1 MGITKEEGDKR
12 MIFSSIYAEDDC
24 NKYPLA
30 IQKAINYLKTHEFYS
45 MEAGDYEIEGEKMF
59 AKVFDITSK
68 VIEQTHPEFH
78 KKYIDVQYWV
88 SGEELCGIA
97 PAAERDRIIE
107 ADKSQDL
114 YFLEDVEGEG
124 FIKARKG
131 CYAVFFPNDVHRPG
145 IAVHQPLTYRKVV
158 VKVST
163 ELL

>member
-1 MGITKEEGDKR
+1 
-12 MIFSSIYAEDDC
+12 MIFSSIYAKDDC
-24 NKYPLA
+24 MKYPLA
-30 IQKAINYLKTHEFYS
+30 IQKAIEYLKTHDFET
-45 MEAGDYEIEGEKMF
+45 MQEGDYEIEADKMY

-97 PAAERDRIIE
+97 PAVENGKVIE
-107 ADKSQDL
+107 ADEKQDL
-114 YFLEDVEGEG
+114 YFLEHVEDEG
-124 FIKARKG
+124 FIKAQEG

-145 IAVHQPLTYRKVV
+145 IAVHEPMKYRKVV

-163 ELL
+163 ELI

>member
-1 MGITKEEGDKR
+1 MGITEEEGDKG

-24 NKYPLA
+24 SKYPLA
-30 IQKAINYLKTHEFYS
+30 IQKAIHYLKTHDFHS
-45 MEAGDYEIEGEKMF
+45 METGDYEIEGEKMF

-68 VIEQTHPEFH
+68 KMEQTHPEFH
-78 KKYIDVQYWV
+78 EKYIDVQYWV

-97 PAAERDRIIE
+97 PAAGKGRVIE
-107 ADKSQDL
+107 ADEPQDL
-114 YFLEDVEGEG
+114 YFLEAVEGEG

-145 IAVHQPLTYRKVV
+145 LAVGQPLTYRKVV

-163 ELL
+163 ELI